1 MEIAQN
7 VPHKADIVTPQQV
20 ALLAQHLLKRDL
32 LPGEIANWMN
42 RATNMGHDFQACF
55 ALMIAMPEYLSRAGV
70 NPGHPP
76 GHYYSPIVNPSELKT
91 HFRVDRKKRVDDLP
105 GLFVRDATL
114 QAEFAVLAPLI
125 AKHRFSTTK
134 TEGERYFI
142 DNGVYPQGDAIILA
156 AMIARFRPKQI
167 IEIGSGFSTACML
180 DAIEREGLETTI
192 ICVEPFPKR
201 LRSTLTDRDTDR
213 VTIIEAMVQTTA
225 PEMYDT
231 LEAGDIL
238 FIDSTHVVK
247 TGSDVCFEI
256 FEILPRLKPGVI
268 VHFHDIQYPFEYP
281 DVWIFDKRWSWN
293 EIYMVRAFLMYNDRF
308 SVIAFNSY
316 WGQLHRPEL
325 ESAYGAPVPKPG
337 GSIWMRVLE

>member
-1 MEIAQN
+1 MEIGQN
-7 VPHKADIVTPQQV
+7 DPLKADIVTPQQI
-20 ALLAQHLLKRDL
+20 ALLAQHVLKREL

-42 RATNMGHDFQACF
+42 RATKMGHDFEACF
-55 ALMIAMPEYLSRAGV
+55 ALMIVTPEYLGRAGV

-76 GHYYSPIVNPSELKT
+76 GHYYSPIVNPAELKT

-105 GLFVRDATL
+105 GLLVRDATL

-125 AKHRFSTTK
+125 AKHRFSKTK

-192 ICVEPFPKR
+192 ICVEPFPQR

-268 VHFHDIQYPFEYP
+268 VHFHDIHYPFEYP

-308 SVIAFNSY
+308 RVIAFNNY
-316 WGQLHRPEL
+316 WGQHHRPEL
-325 ESAYGAPVPKPG
+325 ESAYGASVPNPG
-337 GSIWMRVLE
+337 VSIWMRVLE